1 MNYENIS
8 KATRTGC
15 SQMLLLPRK
24 CGRIKSRIDI
34 LEARLFEK
42 AGLLNRAVVFF
53 SGFLNAKTIGA
64 VLLLTAA
71 FHLSALTETAA
82 AGEKTNFGVLR
93 KQYDGQIH
101 STLKRF
107 CIDCHSTEKQEGE
120 FDLERFAKFADVRRD
135 TGAWQKVA
143 EMLDNGEMPP
153 EDSKQPSA
161 AERIELRTWVASYLN
176 AEALAHAGDPGPV
189 ILRRLNNAEY
199 NYTVRD
205 LTGIDSLE
213 PTREFP
219 VDGAAGEGFT
229 NAGGAQSM
237 SPSLAR
243 KYLDAAKAVA
253 EHVVLLP
260 NGIRFSPF
268 TSRRDRTDALLARIQ
283 AFYRKF
289 TEDGGGAHVD
299 LQGIKFDTN
308 QGGVLPVEKYL
319 AATLAERDALASG
332 AKTIQ
337 TVAGERSLN
346 ARYLALL
353 WRALAEHSETDSS
366 FLLGALRDK
375 WRTAGVNDAPALA
388 AEIGRSQK
396 TLWKF
401 NPVGQVGRTGGPK
414 AWMEAVSPLA
424 VRQELR
430 FKLPTAPPDAD
441 ILIYL
446 TASDLGDGAA
456 NDFVVWERP
465 RIEFPAGSQKTPI
478 LLRDVRAVAQRVEQS
493 QSAELPRTAEYLEAV
508 ADLRLPAASLEELAA
523 ARKLNPKLLDR
534 WADLLELGDRTK
546 REIGGLFTE
555 KLTRVQGYEAVNGWG
570 RNATPS
576 LLTNRSQDPISFLTL
591 TAPARAVTVHP
602 SPTLES
608 VVAWRSPLNGKVRVE
623 GLVADAD
630 NKCGNGVAW
639 RVEVLSSVGR
649 AELTSGVIEN
659 GGRAKFKIEAPT
671 EVRPGDIVFLI
682 VAARDKQHACD
693 TTHIEL
699 KLAESSGQKRV
710 WDLAADIVNNI
721 HNGNPLPDRFGNDQT
736 WHFAASGEKP
746 RSLSPIPSGS
756 ALAAWRAA
764 VVESKPADE
773 TRQLAMAVQNALL
786 ATDAAARNDADA
798 QLRRSL
804 TDWTGPLR
812 WATSCAE
819 ADFDSHAGFGLNPS
833 LFGRIPGGAI
843 SGGAVDAA
851 SLCLQTPQVLEI
863 RLPANMAAG
872 AEFVATGILHPK
884 FGKEGSVQ
892 LQVLGAKPK
901 ALLVAPASPILVTDG
916 SQAERRMASAIEA
929 YRELFPAAL
938 CYAKIVP
945 VDEVVTLTLFHREDA
960 HLRRLMLNNQ
970 QAAEL
975 DRLWNE
981 LRFVSQEPLKLVVAF
996 EQISEFATQDR
1007 PDLVK
1012 AFAPMKKPIDDRA
1025 DRFRQKLLAA
1035 EPGHLNAVLEFAHRA
1050 WRRPLAD
1057 EELQSLRGLY
1067 NALRRAELSH
1077 EEAIQL
1083 TLARVLA
1090 SPAFLYRR
1098 ELAPRERTA
1107 APVSDVALASRLSY
1121 FLWSSTPDE
1130 RLRGAAE
1137 SGRLANDQTLK
1148 QQLHRMLKD
1157 SRTRRLAIQF
1167 ACQWL
1172 HLREFEQNA
1181 EKNEKLYPEFAT
1193 LRADMYEETVRFFED
1208 MFRNDGSI
1216 LDMLAADHTFVN
1228 QAMARHYAIPGVEGK
1243 HWRRVEA
1250 VRSRGRGGVLGMAS
1264 VLASQS
1270 GASRT
1275 SPILRGNWVYETL
1288 LGERLPRP
1296 PANVPQ
1302 LPDEPLQGLTARQL
1316 IEQHSSAAA
1325 CAKCHVKIDPYGF
1338 ALEQYDAIGRIRP
1351 QAVDAKTKL
1360 PEGKTING
1368 IDGLRAYLLE
1378 DRRDD
1383 VVRQFCRKLL
1393 GYSLGREVQLSDKP
1407 LLDKMMS
1414 DLAVNNYRF
1423 NVAVEAIVFSD
1434 QFRNVR
1440 GQQAA
1445 GE

>member
-1 MNYENIS
+1 M
-8 KATRTGC
+8 
-15 SQMLLLPRK
+15 
-24 CGRIKSRIDI
+24 
-34 LEARLFEK
+34 LEARLFQK
-42 AGLLNRAVVFF
+42 SGLLNRVVVF
-53 SGFLNAKTIGA
+53 SRLLRAKTIGA
-64 VLLLTAA
+64 LLLV
-71 FHLSALTETAA
+71 LSALSVSVLTATTAA
-82 AGEKTNFGVLR
+82 AETPNFGVLR
-93 KQYDGQIH
+93 KQYNEQIQ

-135 TGAWQKVA
+135 TNAWQKVA

-205 LTGIDSLE
+205 LTGIDSLD

-229 NAGGAQSM
+229 NAGSAQSM
-237 SPSLAR
+237 SPSLVQ

-253 EHVVLLP
+253 AHVVLLP
-260 NGIRFSPF
+260 DGIRFSPH
-268 TSRRDRTDALLARIQ
+268 TSRRDRTDALLAQIQ

-299 LQGIKFDTN
+299 LHGIKFDTN
-308 QGGVLPVEKYL
+308 QGGVLPIKKYL
-319 AATLAERDALASG
+319 AATLAERDALTSG
-332 AKTIQ
+332 AKTIE
-337 TVAGERSLN
+337 TVASERSLN
-346 ARYLALL
+346 ARYLASL
-353 WRALAEHSETDSS
+353 WRALADPTKTDAS
-366 FLLGALRDK
+366 FLLDALREK

-388 AEIGRSQK
+388 AEIGRAQK
-396 TLWKF
+396 AFWKF

-414 AWMEAVSPLA
+414 AWMEAVSPITS
-424 VRQELR
+424 RQELR
-430 FKLPTAPPDAD
+430 FKLPEAPPGSD
-441 ILIYL
+441 ILLYL
-446 TASDLGDGAA
+446 TASDLGDGNT

-493 QSAELPRTAEYLEAV
+493 QNAELPSTAEYLEAV
-508 ADLRLPAASLEELAA
+508 ADLRSPAASLEALAA

-534 WADLLELGDRTK
+534 WANLLELAGRTK

-555 KLTRVQGYEAVNGWG
+555 KLTRVQGYEAINGWG

-576 LLTNRSQDPISFLTL
+576 LLTNCSQDPISFLTL
-591 TAPARAVTVHP
+591 TAPARGVTVHP

-608 VVAWRSPLNGKVRVE
+608 VVAWRSPLKGKVQVE

-639 RVEVLSSVGR
+639 RVEVLSSVGMT
-649 AELTSGVIEN
+649 ELASGVIEN
-659 GGRAKFKIEAPT
+659 GGRANFKVDDPA

-682 VAARDKQHACD
+682 VAARDKQHVCD

-699 KLAESSGQKRV
+699 TLTESEGRKRV
-710 WDLAADIVNNI
+710 WDLAADIVDNVRNS
-721 HNGNPLPDRFGNDQT
+721 NPLPDRYGNEQI
-736 WHFAASGEKP
+736 WHFAATGEKP
-746 RSLSPIPSGS
+746 RSLSPIPPGS

-764 VVESKPADE
+764 LVESKPADE
-773 TRQLAMAVQNALL
+773 TSQLALAVQNVLL
-786 ATDAAARNDADA
+786 ATDVSTLHEADA

-812 WATSCAE
+812 WVAASAE
-819 ADFDSHAGFGLNPS
+819 ADFDSNAGFGLDPS
-833 LFGRIPGGAI
+833 LFGRLPDGAV

-851 SLCLQTPQVLEI
+851 SLCLQAPQVLEI

-872 AEFVATGILHPK
+872 AEFVATGALHPK
-884 FGKEGSVQ
+884 LGKEGSVQ
-892 LQVLGAKPK
+892 LQVLAAKPK

-916 SQAERRMASAIEA
+916 SQAEGRMASAIEA

-960 HLRRLMLNNQ
+960 HLRRLMLDDQ

-981 LRFVSQEPLKLVVAF
+981 LRYVSQEPLKLVVAF

-1025 DRFRQKLLAA
+1025 DRFRHQLLAT

-1050 WRRPLAD
+1050 WRRPLAN
-1057 EELQSLRGLY
+1057 EELQSLRALY
-1067 NALRRAELSH
+1067 YALRQAELSH
-1077 EEAIQL
+1077 QEAIQL

-1098 ELAPRERTA
+1098 ELTPRTRNA
-1107 APVSDVALASRLSY
+1107 APVSDLELASRLSY

-1130 RLRGAAE
+1130 SLRGAAE
-1137 SGRLANDQTLK
+1137 SGRLVNDQTLK

-1228 QAMARHYAIPGVEGK
+1228 ESMARHYAIPDVHGK
-1243 HWRRVEA
+1243 HWRRVES

-1296 PANVPQ
+1296 PANVPL

-1338 ALEQYDAIGRIRP
+1338 ALEEFVRKRSTLKPSCPKGNRSK
-1351 QAVDAKTKL
+1351 V
-1360 PEGKTING
+1360 
-1368 IDGLRAYLLE
+1368 LR
-1378 DRRDD
+1378 
-1383 VVRQFCRKLL
+1383 VCVRT
-1393 GYSLGREVQLSDKP
+1393 
-1407 LLDKMMS
+1407 
-1414 DLAVNNYRF
+1414 
-1423 NVAVEAIVFSD
+1423 
-1434 QFRNVR
+1434 
-1440 GQQAA
+1440 
-1445 GE
+1445 